1 MNTPNLDE
9 KIRNLKFI
17 KEEYG
22 SLSAERQEELNEY
35 VSIKK
40 KLTLMVCNTFLD
52 INKDKKSNEQKET
65 NTKTTKFN

>member
-9 KIRNLKFI
+9 KIRNLRFI

-22 SLSAERQEELNEY
+22 SLSTERQEELSEY

-40 KLTLMVCNTFLD
+40 KLTLIACN
-52 INKDKKSNEQKET
+52 K
-65 NTKTTKFN
+65 